1 MSVKHRIIFLN
12 MGKRQIRQSTNGK
25 KMGRSLGPVVKDPIV
40 GDMVSA
46 KIFRARKQNNP
57 KKYVKL
63 EQKTN

>member
-1 MSVKHRIIFLN
+1 

-46 KIFRARKQNNP
+46 KIFRARKQNSP
-57 KKYVKL
+57 KKYIKL

>member
-1 MSVKHRIIFLN
+1 

-25 KMGRSLGPVVKDPIV
+25 KMGRSIGPIVKDPIV
-40 GDMVSA
+40 GDTVSA
-46 KIFRARKQNNP
+46 KIFRARKQNSP